1 MTKNSQLDGRDSSA
15 VSNRWIR
22 FLGTVIAIGVFTAVA
37 VHLVWRNFG
46 RDDFARTPELG
57 SLFLYWWA
65 FGAIIGVIAFIF
77 ALKST
82 RPTPLL
88 DFIGVFA
95 LASTIGVAFAAS
107 DFSAERLGPA
117 TLTVPLLFPLAQFL
131 VLRLTKRAAEPAAWN
146 LNTPSGGKR

>member
-1 MTKNSQLDGRDSSA
+1 MTNHSQLDGRNSSA

-22 FLGTVIAIGVFTAVA
+22 SLGTVIAIGVITAIA

-65 FGAIIGVIAFIF
+65 FGAIVGVVAFIF

-95 LASTIGVAFAAS
+95 IASTIGVAFAAS

-131 VLRLTKRAAEPAAWN
+131 IARLRNRAAEPAAQSSD
-146 LNTPSGGKR
+146 TPLGGGQ

>member
-1 MTKNSQLDGRDSSA
+1 MTNHSQLDGRNSSA

-22 FLGTVIAIGVFTAVA
+22 SLGTVIAIGVVTAAA

-65 FGAIIGVIAFIF
+65 FGAIVGVVAFIF

-95 LASTIGVAFAAS
+95 IASTIGVAFAAS

-131 VLRLTKRAAEPAAWN
+131 ILRLRNRAAKPGARN
-146 LNTPSGGKR
+146 FNTPLGGGQ